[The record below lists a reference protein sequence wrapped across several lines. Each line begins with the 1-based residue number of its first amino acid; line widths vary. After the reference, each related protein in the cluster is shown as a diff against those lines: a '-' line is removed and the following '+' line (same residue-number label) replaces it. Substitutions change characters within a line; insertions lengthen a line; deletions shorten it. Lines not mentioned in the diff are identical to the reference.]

1 MSKALALPGSGGGGS
16 AAGSGGPSAARGK
29 RAGSVGLVADL
40 SQKLARQRKQCVAPT
55 SPSSIT

>member
-1 MSKALALPGSGGGGS
+1 MSQALALPNIGGS

-29 RAGSVGLVADL
+29 RGTTGSVGLVADL

-55 SPSSIT
+55 TPASFA